1 MYCQHRE
8 MSSKSYSCVRRNC
21 SIKECQAK
29 ATSFCNKCGE
39 AACDQHEEM
48 MSSGM
53 VEGMT
58 QRTNEGYFKTGRGL
72 TGRPFDFSTGTRRDE
87 KAQEAMRKR

>member
-1 MYCQHRE
+1 
-8 MSSKSYSCVRRNC
+8 
-21 SIKECQAK
+21 
-29 ATSFCNKCGE
+29 
-39 AACDQHEEM
+39 